1 MICRGFSAA
10 PVEQVLLTPQWPE
23 RPLLTRSWKD
33 GWIARGARFAIR
45 AGMSR
50 SRVPPPKA
58 LEVEHVGAHGEFV
71 LISWPVNL
79 AAKLEP
85 LTPSER
91 DVLLQV
97 VLGATNAQIARRR
110 GTSPRTVANQ
120 MARLLEKLEAGSR
133 YELIRRFG
141 GSRAKP

>member
-1 MICRGFSAA
+1 
-10 PVEQVLLTPQWPE
+10 
-23 RPLLTRSWKD
+23 
-33 GWIARGARFAIR
+33 
-45 AGMSR
+45 MSR

-58 LEVEHVGAHGEFV
+58 LEVERLGALDEFV
-71 LISWPVNL
+71 LISWPVAL
-79 AAKLEP
+79 AAKLET

-91 DVLLQV
+91 DVLSQV

-120 MARLLEKLEAGSR
+120 MARLLEKLGAGSR